1 MVRMRVPHPKSTKY
15 DEGDDDDFATPPPKR
30 IKRDITDFVTKKASP
45 KKTPQN
51 SRKNEIP
58 DSDADSENE
67 VIHDDEPTGDKRT
80 DLETALPYIETD
92 KEAIEAYEASRAA
105 GELGLQGRLAESKWV
120 RGKSS
125 IYVDAFNLALETVL
139 EDESHLFD
147 EAEHTV
153 FQQWRDLSYEAQYL
167 YVRLFLRKT
176 SSWHRIN
183 RLGYHSDIAD
193 LPQAVSD
200 LQMVRDSPST
210 SSTVQDN
217 AGELDPPA
225 DVFLGEQFTFADRSE
240 DCIKDLEEASSLLLL
255 DELKVIAKDAKV
267 QGKNKKDLLRA
278 LRRASGRQTALGF
291 ASLKRSET
299 EDSAASTGSG
309 LEDALSRDATP
320 SRGENRDAHFVDK
333 ILAETGPCVR
343 LSLPILKL
351 FERVHLVFYRSTE
364 WTEKSLTT
372 IILARIARWNFPEY
386 IVSRSGNI
394 FASRALL
401 LEFEASVRTQFRV
414 DNVLEFNGTPT
425 NDTLQV
431 VLEIFEQVHPRWRV
445 LLDDEQRKEDSIYFT
460 GEGAYLRRLSPAWVY
475 TRIIHKAAYV
485 LGKLKDHKREHEVL
499 CKLLNQRLFHTSRRG
514 DWYQRKALLEEH
526 YMHLHLP
533 SPASCK
539 DTESKKK
546 HWKRMA
552 LQTCETGLE
561 DQLTHLIYHHDLQKR
576 TIKLEKSLKVPKRHQ
591 HDFGHVRLTKPLE
604 RTFAGIR
611 IERPATSRRNSE
623 QGGGKPSS
631 RGSKTIWLDPELQQQ
646 VLTKLDPD
654 SENSDSQ
661 TPTAAE
667 GECSVEAMCLSSY
680 RALGWKGYHSEGR
693 LLRTLFA
700 FLFYD
705 VLFVY
710 IPNVFQTEFQTCP
723 LDLHSDAFYPSRMS
737 EVNARSNE
745 ISNGEAEDILVR
757 VWEAHSE
764 RKTFVVG
771 LDWTYELADLRE
783 ICRAFPPSALST
795 VMKVFAQEYGQRG
808 GGVPDLFLWKTG
820 ENDGEEEGG
829 VAGSESKP
837 VLANGVLTAARGSGK
852 VMFAEV
858 KSENDRL
865 SDTQRMWI
873 DVLSGAGITVELCHA
888 VASEVRTQA

>member
-1 MVRMRVPHPKSTKY
+1 MALQASGPSKHNVMVGMRVPHPKSTKY

-45 KKTPQN
+45 KKTAQK
-51 SRKNEIP
+51 SHKNEIP
-58 DSDADSENE
+58 DSDADSDNE
-67 VIHDDEPTGDKRT
+67 VVHDDDPAGDKRT
-80 DLETALPYIETD
+80 DLETALPFIQSD

-105 GELGLQGRLAESKWV
+105 GELGLQGRLAESKWI

-200 LQMVRDSPST
+200 LQLVRDSPST
-210 SSTVQDN
+210 STTVQDN
-217 AGELDPPA
+217 AGELEPPD
-225 DVFLGEQFTFADRSE
+225 DVSLGEQFTFADRSE

-278 LRRASGRQTALGF
+278 LRRASGKQTGLGF

-299 EDSAASTGSG
+299 EDSAVSTGSG
-309 LEDALSRDATP
+309 LEETDSRDATP
-320 SRGENRDAHFVDK
+320 TRGENRDAHFVDK

-401 LEFEASVRTQFRV
+401 LEFEASIRTQFRV

-425 NDTLQV
+425 NDTLQM
-431 VLEIFEQVHPRWRV
+431 VLEIFEQVQPRWRV
-445 LLDDEQRKEDSIYFT
+445 LLDDEQRKEDSIYST

-485 LGKLKDHKREHEVL
+485 LGKFKDHKREHEVL
-499 CKLLNQRLFHTSRRG
+499 CELLKQRLFHT
-514 DWYQRKALLEEH
+514 
-526 YMHLHLP
+526 
-533 SPASCK
+533 
-539 DTESKKK
+539 
-546 HWKRMA
+546 
-552 LQTCETGLE
+552 
-561 DQLTHLIYHHDLQKR
+561 
-576 TIKLEKSLKVPKRHQ
+576 
-591 HDFGHVRLTKPLE
+591 
-604 RTFAGIR
+604 
-611 IERPATSRRNSE
+611 
-623 QGGGKPSS
+623 
-631 RGSKTIWLDPELQQQ
+631 
-646 VLTKLDPD
+646 
-654 SENSDSQ
+654 
-661 TPTAAE
+661 
-667 GECSVEAMCLSSY
+667 
-680 RALGWKGYHSEGR
+680 
-693 LLRTLFA
+693 
-700 FLFYD
+700 
-705 VLFVY
+705 
-710 IPNVFQTEFQTCP
+710 
-723 LDLHSDAFYPSRMS
+723 
-737 EVNARSNE
+737 
-745 ISNGEAEDILVR
+745 
-757 VWEAHSE
+757 
-764 RKTFVVG
+764 
-771 LDWTYELADLRE
+771 
-783 ICRAFPPSALST
+783 
-795 VMKVFAQEYGQRG
+795 
-808 GGVPDLFLWKTG
+808 
-820 ENDGEEEGG
+820 
-829 VAGSESKP
+829 
-837 VLANGVLTAARGSGK
+837 
-852 VMFAEV
+852 
-858 KSENDRL
+858 
-865 SDTQRMWI
+865 
-873 DVLSGAGITVELCHA
+873 
-888 VASEVRTQA
+888 